1 MRERFST
8 ALKESMRARN
18 ERAVSTI
25 RLMMAALKDR
35 EIAAR
40 GRGEDGVSEAE
51 ILGMLQTMVK
61 QRREAIDLYEKGG
74 RCELAEQEREEIAI
88 IEDFLPKA
96 LSDEETRAAIASVVA
111 ELGADSLKQMGAVMA
126 ELRNRYPGQ
135 MDFGKASALVKDQL
149 GAVKAVAAG

>member
-8 ALKESMRARN
+8 ALKEAMRAKN

-88 IEDFLPKA
+88 IESFLPKA
-96 LSDEETRAAIASVVA
+96 LNEEETRSAVGAVIS
-111 ELGADSLKQMGAVMA
+111 ELGADSLKQMGAVMT
-126 ELRNRYPGQ
+126 ELRARYPGQ
-135 MDFGKASALVKDQL
+135 MDFGRASMLVKDQL
-149 GAVKAVAAG
+149 GALRAAAG

>member
-1 MRERFST
+1 
-8 ALKESMRARN
+8 LKESMRARN

-74 RCELAEQEREEIAI
+74 RCELAEQEREEITI

-96 LSDEETRAAIASVVA
+96 LSDEETRDAIGTVIA
-111 ELGADSLKQMGAVMA
+111 ELGAENLKQMGAVMA

-135 MDFGKASALVKDQL
+135 MDFGKASALVKEQL
-149 GAVKAVAAG
+149 GAVKAVAG